1 MSATKQ
7 GWWDGCG
14 EGGLGKW
21 LQRAAGPRD
30 PPDGSELALH
40 RTKQKLYVAVKEL
53 ELSYGIGSLE
63 FVKQTEILLS
73 VYFLSITS
81 IAWMLD
87 GKVTQQSISKRFK
100 SQDLCLQA
108 SGPQTR
114 SLDF

>member
-14 EGGLGKW
+14 EGGGLGKW
-21 LQRAAGPRD
+21 LQLAAGPRD

-63 FVKQTEILLS
+63 FVKQTEFLLS
-73 VYFLSITS
+73 VYFI
-81 IAWMLD
+81 I
-87 GKVTQQSISKRFK
+87 
-100 SQDLCLQA
+100 LQLVHFFINWY
-108 SGPQTR
+108 G
-114 SLDF
+114 